1 MYHSGA
7 GFLEMIIV
15 VAAQVVV
22 PHVEMPQVTAL
33 VLLCT
38 FVGSSVGGTVAG
50 AIYNGNFKDA
60 LHRHLGSQAT
70 EDTINAVYNSIT
82 SLDIPAQGSTER
94 TAVNLAYSDVLRDM
108 TYSAVA
114 TSAICVI
121 IAFFVPDHRLKE
133 ARNLLTSSA
142 DTPDGEDQARGTAL
156 SARNAALPSE
166 VQIVKT

>member
-1 MYHSGA
+1 
-7 GFLEMIIV
+7 MIIV

-38 FVGSSVGGTVAG
+38 FVGSSVGNTVAG
-50 AIYNGNFKDA
+50 AIYTGSFKDA
-60 LHRHLGSQAT
+60 LHKHLGSQVT
-70 EDTINAVYNSIT
+70 DDIINAVYDSIT
-82 SLDIPAQGSTER
+82 SLDIPAPGSVQR
-94 TAVNLAYSDVLRDM
+94 TAVNLAYSDVLRDI

-114 TSAICVI
+114 TSALCVM
-121 IAFFVPDHRLKE
+121 IAFFVPNLRLKE

-142 DTPDGEDQARGTAL
+142 DTPDADDKDRGTAL

-166 VQIVKT
+166 AQIVKT